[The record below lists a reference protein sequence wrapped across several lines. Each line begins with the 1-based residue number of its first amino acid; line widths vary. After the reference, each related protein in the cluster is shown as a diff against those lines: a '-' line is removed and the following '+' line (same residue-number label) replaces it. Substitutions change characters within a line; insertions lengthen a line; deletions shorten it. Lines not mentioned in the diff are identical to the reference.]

1 MADEQMNSGKVLSSG
16 TNMNWRVHNELT
28 LEILND
34 QLGEVDGTT
43 MYDDLIFSHH
53 PTQNQDWLIG
63 RGGQEG
69 CLDE

>member
-1 MADEQMNSGKVLSSG
+1 MARELNDVGKVLSSG
-16 TNMNWRVHNELT
+16 TIMNRRVDTERT
-28 LEILND
+28 LGIPND
-34 QLGEVDGTT
+34 QPGEVDGKT
-43 MYDDLIFSHH
+43 MHDDLIFSHH